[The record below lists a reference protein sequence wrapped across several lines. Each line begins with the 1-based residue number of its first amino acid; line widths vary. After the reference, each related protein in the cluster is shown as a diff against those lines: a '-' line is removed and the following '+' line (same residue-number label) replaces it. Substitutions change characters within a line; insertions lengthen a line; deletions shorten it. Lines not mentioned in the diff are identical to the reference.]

1 MSCVMVNSHGLLSRL
16 FVMADNAFDAVGR
29 VAIAYCRVYGWSNT
43 CFSWSGSC
51 NYLHDAG
58 SLGRESGDARC
69 IDR

>member
-1 MSCVMVNSHGLLSRL
+1 MVNSHGLLSRL
-16 FVMADNAFDAVGR
+16 IVIADNAFDAVDR
-29 VAIAYCRVYGWSNT
+29 VAIAYCRVYGWSNA

>member
-16 FVMADNAFDAVGR
+16 IVIADNAFDAVGR

-58 SLGRESGDARC
+58 SLGRESGDARR

>member
-16 FVMADNAFDAVGR
+16 IVIADNAFDAVDR